1 MNLSYDAWG
10 SGLAARRILL
20 VEDNPDDQ
28 LLVLR
33 ALKKNHMDSEVTVVD
48 DGVKALEYLFAEG
61 KYRDRAAETLPM
73 LMLLDIKLPRLDG
86 RDVLRQLRADRRT
99 RHLPVVVMTS
109 SSEEADI
116 RKSYELGA
124 NSYIRKP
131 VDSDQFT
138 STVTQLGHYWLNL
151 NQSPY
156 A

>member
-1 MNLSYDAWG
+1 MT
-10 SGLAARRILL
+10 ARRILL

-28 LLVLR
+28 MLVLR

-48 DGVKALEYLFAEG
+48 DGVEALDYLFAEG
-61 KYRDRAAETLPM
+61 KYQDRFGESLPT

-86 RDVLRQLRADRRT
+86 HDVLRQLRADSRT

-109 SSEEADI
+109 SSEEEDI

-131 VDSDQFT
+131 IDSGQFT
-138 STVTQLGHYWLNL
+138 STVTQLSHYWLKL
-151 NQSPY
+151 NQCPY
-156 A
+156 V

>member
-1 MNLSYDAWG
+1 MTAG
-10 SGLAARRILL
+10 RILL

-28 LLVLR
+28 VLVLR
-33 ALKKNHMDSEVTVVD
+33 ALKKNHIDSEVTVVD
-48 DGVKALEYLFAEG
+48 DGVEALEYLFGEG
-61 KYRDRAAETLPM
+61 KYHGRSDDTLPTV
-73 LMLLDIKLPRLDG
+73 MLLDIKLPRLDG
-86 RDVLRQLRADRRT
+86 HDVLRQLRADSRT

-109 SSEEADI
+109 SSEEEDI

-131 VDSDQFT
+131 VDSGQLT
-138 STVTQLGHYWLNL
+138 STVTQLGNYWLKL